1 MVSRISRLFRRDD
14 ENEHVKARGFASDYI
29 DGDLDEEAAK
39 GVESHLA
46 ICPPC
51 TAFFE
56 TLKATVKLL
65 GSQTKKDAP
74 TSFRERLQ
82 DRLQRESNQ

>member
-1 MVSRISRLFRRDD
+1 MVSRISRLFRRRD
-14 ENEHVKARGFASDYI
+14 ENEHVKARGLGSDYI

-39 GVESHLA
+39 EVESHLA

-65 GSQTKKDAP
+65 GSQRKAEAP
-74 TSFRERLQ
+74 PSFRERLR
-82 DRLQRESNQ
+82 DRVQREGN